1 MIVTTD
7 DIRAELV
14 SLKDEK
20 YAEFQSKL
28 IPEVSRERVIGVRTP
43 ALKELAKRLSG
54 TEAANAFLKEL
65 PHRYFDEDQL
75 HAFIVS
81 GIKNYD
87 NCLYEIGRFLPFVD
101 NWATCDQTCPVCFKK
116 HKKELLNS
124 IDEWISS
131 GKTYKVRFGVKML
144 MTHFLDDDFDI
155 SYAHKVAGI
164 KSEEYYV
171 KMMVAWYFAT
181 ALAKKYDEVLPIV
194 KSNALD
200 AWTHNKTIRKAVE
213 SYRLT
218 DDKKA
223 YLKSLKR

>member
-1 MIVTTD
+1 MIATTD

-54 TEAANAFLKEL
+54 TEAANAFLQEL

-87 NCLYEIGRFLPFVD
+87 NCLFEIG
-101 NWATCDQTCPVCFKK
+101 
-116 HKKELLNS
+116 
-124 IDEWISS
+124 S
-131 GKTYKVRFGVKML
+131 GDGVKSSL
-144 MTHFLDDDFDI
+144 
-155 SYAHKVAGI
+155 G
-164 KSEEYYV
+164 SEKQFV
-171 KMMVAWYFAT
+171 GLFFNANRH
-181 ALAKKYDEVLPIV
+181 VLILF
-194 KSNALD
+194 S
-200 AWTHNKTIRKAVE
+200 
-213 SYRLT
+213 
-218 DDKKA
+218 
-223 YLKSLKR
+223 